1 MPVVAVRV
9 WLPDRPGALG
19 AVASRIGAVG
29 GDVIGID
36 IIDRGAG
43 RAVDELVVELP
54 EDGLTDLLLREVA
67 DVEGVDV
74 EDLRELAGPP
84 PDPAVAALSLA
95 RSLRD
100 ADGDLMPKLLAEGA
114 QRLLSADWAAVVPLD
129 GGAPL
134 AVAGPEVPADAWL
147 GALVAGATA
156 GGGSTGQDAVAVVRL
171 DRTESALVVSRER
184 LPLRGR
190 EQQVLEEL
198 AGLA

>member
-43 RAVDELVVELP
+43 RAVDELVVQLP

-74 EDLRELAGPP
+74 EDVRTLDGPP
-84 PDPAVAALSLA
+84 PEH
-95 RSLRD
+95 D
-100 ADGDLMPKLLAEGA
+100 A
-114 QRLLSADWAAVVPLD
+114 
-129 GGAPL
+129 
-134 AVAGPEVPADAWL
+134 
-147 GALVAGATA
+147 
-156 GGGSTGQDAVAVVRL
+156 
-171 DRTESALVVSRER
+171 RER
-184 LPLRGR
+184 YRCGQEPCLPRH
-190 EQQVLEEL
+190 
-198 AGLA
+198 